1 MLNDSALNSQYVKTF
16 DVSTLQWSG
25 DRHGGQ
31 LDFHRPATILGR
43 RHGLGH
49 DCFGYSSHWIW

>member
-1 MLNDSALNSQYVKTF
+1 MHEVLKDSV
-16 DVSTLQWSG
+16 DVSPTPLQWSG

-31 LDFHRPATILGR
+31 LGFHRLAAILGW

-49 DCFGYSSHWIW
+49 DCFGYSSHRIW